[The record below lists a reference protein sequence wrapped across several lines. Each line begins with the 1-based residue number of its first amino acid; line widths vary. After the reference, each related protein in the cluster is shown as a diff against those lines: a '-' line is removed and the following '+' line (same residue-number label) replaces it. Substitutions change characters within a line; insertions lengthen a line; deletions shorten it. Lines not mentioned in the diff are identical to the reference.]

1 MRPKRTFVST
11 IATAYRRDSS
21 FNWKNK
27 KAVINT
33 SSSGLPSIRQESD
46 VSDRTRPCRRA
57 TAGDQTTGDAVRGFV
72 SVAAAVPARSL
83 TSSGP
88 GIIQRTVQAK
98 PLPTG
103 GRGRGISWNQ
113 AYSFQPLSWE
123 VGRSQEIRP
132 CLDAKFG
139 GQILHSKCHVTL

>member
-1 MRPKRTFVST
+1 VEWKLRDVHHHQYHQTRPPLPGAAHMPW
-11 IATAYRRDSS
+11 IYQADAS
-21 FNWKNK
+21 FFGR
-27 KAVINT
+27 
-33 SSSGLPSIRQESD
+33 SRRQEMD

-57 TAGDQTTGDAVRGFV
+57 TAGDRTTGDAVRGFV

-103 GRGRGISWNQ
+103 GRGRGIS
-113 AYSFQPLSWE
+113 
-123 VGRSQEIRP
+123 
-132 CLDAKFG
+132 
-139 GQILHSKCHVTL
+139 